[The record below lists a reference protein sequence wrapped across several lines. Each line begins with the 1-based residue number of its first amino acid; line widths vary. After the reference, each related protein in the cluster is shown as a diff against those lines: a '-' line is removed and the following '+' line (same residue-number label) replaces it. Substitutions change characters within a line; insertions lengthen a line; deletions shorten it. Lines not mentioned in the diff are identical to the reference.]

1 MSIMKE
7 VTIFIPDERL
17 YFILELL
24 SQLGVEVSQKYDIP
38 EEHMNIVRDRIA
50 KSDINPDLL
59 EDWDKIKDQFDLE
72 A

>member
-1 MSIMKE
+1 MSNMKE
-7 VTIFIPDERL
+7 VTIFIPDERVH
-17 YFILELL
+17 FILKLL